1 MNNENKNTN
10 VGTNNVTSNTTN
22 IPSVGSVPFNGVS
35 PVNQGLSE
43 INISPV
49 TPQIVSNPTEIPE
62 MTAPT
67 TPQIV
72 NDPTAALKGVDSS
85 TISTT
90 SDAPRITDT
99 AVEAT
104 TTHNYE
110 QNNAGAMVN
119 EKLKKVEVE
128 YKPPSK
134 FKIGLMLFFF
144 VLILAFIIFLPEV
157 TQYMSDLFDKKDKT
171 VIEITTGKLVCK
183 LDSTTANLDKN
194 YVRTFQFTDN
204 KIEKV
209 TFKTTTRG
217 DITQDEAT
225 LNELNKQCTDIRD
238 GLESLTGASIECD
251 YQNGKLVETEKFDLA
266 TYDYEQT
273 SAAYTE
279 AGADMLK
286 FDNGEDVD
294 RVKTSMLQAGFS
306 CEKMD

>member
-35 PVNQGLSE
+35 PVNQGLSD
-43 INISPV
+43 INTSPV

-72 NDPTAALKGVDSS
+72 NDPTAALKSVDSS

-99 AVEAT
+99 AVES
-104 TTHNYE
+104 TTHNPE
-110 QNNAGAMVN
+110 KNNAGAMVN

-134 FKIGLMLFFF
+134 FKVGVMLFFF

-157 TQYMSDLFDKKDKT
+157 TQYMSDLFDNKSNT
-171 VIEITTGKLVCK
+171 VTEITTGKLVCK

-209 TFKTTTRG
+209 TFETTTRG

-225 LNELNKQCTDIRD
+225 LNELNKKCTDIRD
-238 GLESLTGASIECD
+238 GLESLSGASIECD
-251 YQNGKLVETEKFDLA
+251 YQDGKLVETEKFDLA

-294 RVKTSMLQAGFS
+294 KVKTSMLQAGFT
-306 CEKMD
+306 CEKRD

>member
-43 INISPV
+43 INTSPV

-104 TTHNYE
+104 TNNNE

-238 GLESLTGASIECD
+238 GLESLTGASIKCD

>member
-1 MNNENKNTN
+1 MNNENKNAN
-10 VGTNNVTSNTTN
+10 VGTTNVTSNTTN

-43 INISPV
+43 INTSPV
-49 TPQIVSNPTEIPE
+49 TPQIVSNPTGIPE

-90 SDAPRITDT
+90 SDTPRITDT
-99 AVEAT
+99 AVEAIK
-104 TTHNYE
+104 HNQE

-134 FKIGLMLFFF
+134 FKVGLMLFFF

-209 TFKTTTRG
+209 TFETTTRG

-238 GLESLTGASIECD
+238 GLEFLNGASIECD
-251 YQNGKLVETEKFDLA
+251 YQDGKLVETEKFDLA

-273 SAAYTE
+273 SAAYIE

-294 RVKTSMLQAGFS
+294 KVKTSMLQAGFT
-306 CEKMD
+306 CEKRD

>member
-43 INISPV
+43 INTSPV

-104 TTHNYE
+104 THNQE
-110 QNNAGAMVN
+110 QNNVGAMVN

-144 VLILAFIIFLPEV
+144 VIILAFIIFLPEV

-238 GLESLTGASIECD
+238 GLESLNGASIECD
-251 YQNGKLVETEKFDLA
+251 YQDGKLVETEKFDLA

>member
-43 INISPV
+43 INTSPV

-104 TTHNYE
+104 TYNHE

-238 GLESLTGASIECD
+238 GLESLNGASIECD

>member
-10 VGTNNVTSNTTN
+10 VGTTNVTSNTTN
-22 IPSVGSVPFNGVS
+22 IPSVGSVPFNGVF

-43 INISPV
+43 INTSPV

-90 SDAPRITDT
+90 SGAPRITDT

-104 TTHNYE
+104 TNNQG

-134 FKIGLMLFFF
+134 FKVGLMLFFF

-209 TFKTTTRG
+209 TFETTTRG

-238 GLESLTGASIECD
+238 GLESLNGSSIECD
-251 YQNGKLVETEKFDLA
+251 YQDGKLVETEKFDLA

-294 RVKTSMLQAGFS
+294 KVKTSMLQAGFS
-306 CEKMD
+306 CEKRD

>member
-43 INISPV
+43 INTSPV

-104 TTHNYE
+104 THNHE

-238 GLESLTGASIECD
+238 GLESLTGASIKCD

-294 RVKTSMLQAGFS
+294 KVKTSMLQAGFS

>member
-43 INISPV
+43 INTSPV

-104 TTHNYE
+104 THNHE

-238 GLESLTGASIECD
+238 GLESLNGASIECD

-306 CEKMD
+306 CEKRD

>member
-43 INISPV
+43 INTSPV

-104 TTHNYE
+104 THNHE

-157 TQYMSDLFDKKDKT
+157 TQYMSDLFDKKDNT

-238 GLESLTGASIECD
+238 GLESLNGTSIECD

-294 RVKTSMLQAGFS
+294 KVKTSMLQAGFS

>member
-43 INISPV
+43 INTSPV

-104 TTHNYE
+104 THNQE
-110 QNNAGAMVN
+110 QNNVGAMVN

-144 VLILAFIIFLPEV
+144 VIILAFIIFLPEV

-238 GLESLTGASIECD
+238 GLESLNGASIECD

>member
-43 INISPV
+43 INTSPV

-62 MTAPT
+62 MTALT

-104 TTHNYE
+104 THNHE

-144 VLILAFIIFLPEV
+144 VIILAFIIFLPEV

-238 GLESLTGASIECD
+238 GLESLNGASIECD

>member
-43 INISPV
+43 INTSPV

-90 SDAPRITDT
+90 SDTPRITDT

-104 TTHNYE
+104 THNHE

-238 GLESLTGASIECD
+238 GLESLNGASIECD

>member
-43 INISPV
+43 INTSPV

-104 TTHNYE
+104 THNHE

-157 TQYMSDLFDKKDKT
+157 TQYMSDLFDKKDNT

-217 DITQDEAT
+217 DITQDEDT

-238 GLESLTGASIECD
+238 GLESLIGASIECD

>member
-43 INISPV
+43 INTSPV

-104 TTHNYE
+104 THNHE
-110 QNNAGAMVN
+110 QNNSGAMVN

-144 VLILAFIIFLPEV
+144 VIILAFIIFLPEV

-238 GLESLTGASIECD
+238 GLESLNGASIECD

>member
-43 INISPV
+43 INTSPV

-99 AVEAT
+99 AVEAI
-104 TTHNYE
+104 THNHE

-238 GLESLTGASIECD
+238 GLESLNGASIECD

>member
-43 INISPV
+43 INTSPV
-49 TPQIVSNPTEIPE
+49 TPQNVSNPTEIPE

-104 TTHNYE
+104 THNHE

-144 VLILAFIIFLPEV
+144 VIILAFIIFLPEV

-238 GLESLTGASIECD
+238 GLESLNGASIECD

>member
-10 VGTNNVTSNTTN
+10 VGTTNVTSNTTN

-43 INISPV
+43 INTSPV
-49 TPQIVSNPTEIPE
+49 TPQIVSNPTGIPE

-99 AVEAT
+99 VVET
-104 TTHNYE
+104 TTHNQE

-134 FKIGLMLFFF
+134 FKVGLMLFFF

-171 VIEITTGKLVCK
+171 VNEITTGKLVCK

-209 TFKTTTRG
+209 TFETTTRG

-225 LNELNKQCTDIRD
+225 LNELNKQCTNIRD
-238 GLESLTGASIECD
+238 GLESLNGASIECD
-251 YQNGKLVETEKFDLA
+251 YQDGKLVETEKFDLV

-294 RVKTSMLQAGFS
+294 KVKTSMLQAGFS
-306 CEKMD
+306 CEKRD

>member
-43 INISPV
+43 INTSPV

-104 TTHNYE
+104 THNHE
-110 QNNAGAMVN
+110 QNNSGAMVN

-238 GLESLTGASIECD
+238 GLESLNGASIECD

>member
-43 INISPV
+43 INTSPV

-104 TTHNYE
+104 THNHE

-238 GLESLTGASIECD
+238 GLESLNGASIECD

-294 RVKTSMLQAGFS
+294 KVKTSMLQAGFS
-306 CEKMD
+306 CEKRD

>member
-43 INISPV
+43 INTSPV

-85 TISTT
+85 TISTI

-104 TTHNYE
+104 THNHE

-157 TQYMSDLFDKKDKT
+157 TQYMSDLFDKKDNT

-238 GLESLTGASIECD
+238 GLESLNGASIECD

>member
-43 INISPV
+43 INTSPV

-104 TTHNYE
+104 TYNHE

-144 VLILAFIIFLPEV
+144 VIILAFIIFLPEV

-238 GLESLTGASIECD
+238 GLESLNGASIECD

>member
-43 INISPV
+43 INTSPV

-104 TTHNYE
+104 THNQE
-110 QNNAGAMVN
+110 QNNVGAMVN

-238 GLESLTGASIECD
+238 GLESLNGASIECD

>member
-10 VGTNNVTSNTTN
+10 VGTTNVTSNTTN

-43 INISPV
+43 INTSPV
-49 TPQIVSNPTEIPE
+49 TPQIVSNPTGIPE

-104 TTHNYE
+104 THNQE

-134 FKIGLMLFFF
+134 FKVGLMLFFF
-144 VLILAFIIFLPEV
+144 VLILAFIIFYL
-157 TQYMSDLFDKKDKT
+157 
-171 VIEITTGKLVCK
+171 KL
-183 LDSTTANLDKN
+183 
-194 YVRTFQFTDN
+194 
-204 KIEKV
+204 
-209 TFKTTTRG
+209 
-217 DITQDEAT
+217 
-225 LNELNKQCTDIRD
+225 LNI
-238 GLESLTGASIECD
+238 
-251 YQNGKLVETEKFDLA
+251 
-266 TYDYEQT
+266 
-273 SAAYTE
+273 
-279 AGADMLK
+279 
-286 FDNGEDVD
+286 
-294 RVKTSMLQAGFS
+294 
-306 CEKMD
+306 

>member
-43 INISPV
+43 INTSPV

-104 TTHNYE
+104 THNHE

-238 GLESLTGASIECD
+238 GLESLIGASIECD

>member
-43 INISPV
+43 INTSPV
-49 TPQIVSNPTEIPE
+49 TPQNVSNPTEIPE

-104 TTHNYE
+104 TYNHE

-238 GLESLTGASIECD
+238 GLESLNGASIECD

>member
-43 INISPV
+43 INTSPV

-62 MTAPT
+62 MTALT

-104 TTHNYE
+104 TYNHE

-238 GLESLTGASIECD
+238 GLESLNGASIECD

>member
-43 INISPV
+43 INTSPV

-104 TTHNYE
+104 THNHE

-238 GLESLTGASIECD
+238 GLESLTGASIKCD

>member
-43 INISPV
+43 INTSPV

-104 TTHNYE
+104 THNHE

-238 GLESLTGASIECD
+238 GLESLNGASIECD

-286 FDNGEDVD
+286 FDNGEDVYK
-294 RVKTSMLQAGFS
+294 VKTSMLQAGFS

>member
-43 INISPV
+43 INTSPV

-62 MTAPT
+62 MTAPI

-104 TTHNYE
+104 THNHE

-144 VLILAFIIFLPEV
+144 VIILAFIIFLPEV

-238 GLESLTGASIECD
+238 GLESLNGASIECD

-294 RVKTSMLQAGFS
+294 KVKTSMLQAGFS

>member
-43 INISPV
+43 INTSPV

-62 MTAPT
+62 MTALT

-104 TTHNYE
+104 THNHE

-238 GLESLTGASIECD
+238 GLESLNGASIECD

-294 RVKTSMLQAGFS
+294 KVKTSMLQAGFS
-306 CEKMD
+306 CEKRN

>member
-43 INISPV
+43 INTSPV

-104 TTHNYE
+104 THNHE

-225 LNELNKQCTDIRD
+225 LNELNKQCTDIRY
-238 GLESLTGASIECD
+238 GIESLTGASIECD

>member
-43 INISPV
+43 INTSPV

-104 TTHNYE
+104 THNHE

-144 VLILAFIIFLPEV
+144 VIILAFIIFLPEV

-238 GLESLTGASIECD
+238 GLESLNGASIECD

>member
-43 INISPV
+43 INTSPV

-104 TTHNYE
+104 THNHE

-144 VLILAFIIFLPEV
+144 VIILAFIIFLPEV

-238 GLESLTGASIECD
+238 GLESLNGASIECD

-294 RVKTSMLQAGFS
+294 KVKTSMLQAGFS

>member
-43 INISPV
+43 INTSPV
-49 TPQIVSNPTEIPE
+49 TPQNVSNPTEIPE

-104 TTHNYE
+104 THNHE

-144 VLILAFIIFLPEV
+144 VIILAFIIFLPEV

-238 GLESLTGASIECD
+238 GLESLNGASIECD

-294 RVKTSMLQAGFS
+294 KVKTSMLQAGFS

>member
-43 INISPV
+43 INTSPV

-104 TTHNYE
+104 THNHE

-194 YVRTFQFTDN
+194 YVRTFQFIDN

-238 GLESLTGASIECD
+238 GLESLNGASIECD

>member
-10 VGTNNVTSNTTN
+10 VGTNNVTSNSTN

-43 INISPV
+43 INTSPV

-104 TTHNYE
+104 THNHE

-238 GLESLTGASIECD
+238 GLESLNGASIECD

>member
-43 INISPV
+43 INTSPV

-104 TTHNYE
+104 THNHE

-144 VLILAFIIFLPEV
+144 VIILAFIIFLPEV

-238 GLESLTGASIECD
+238 GLESLNGASIECD
-251 YQNGKLVETEKFDLA
+251 YQDGKLVETEKFDLA

>member
-10 VGTNNVTSNTTN
+10 VGTTNVTSNTTN

-35 PVNQGLSE
+35 PV
-43 INISPV
+43 
-49 TPQIVSNPTEIPE
+49 TPQIVSNPTGIPE

-104 TTHNYE
+104 THNHE
-110 QNNAGAMVN
+110 QNNAGAMGN

-209 TFKTTTRG
+209 TFETTTRG

-238 GLESLTGASIECD
+238 GLESLNGASIECD
-251 YQNGKLVETEKFDLA
+251 YQDGKLVETEKFDLA

-294 RVKTSMLQAGFS
+294 KVKTSMLQAGFS
-306 CEKMD
+306 CEKRD

>member
-43 INISPV
+43 INTSPV

-99 AVEAT
+99 AVET
-104 TTHNYE
+104 TTHNQE

-238 GLESLTGASIECD
+238 GLESLNGASIECD

-294 RVKTSMLQAGFS
+294 KVKTSMLQAGFS